1 MVLQKYLAERL
12 DLDGCEPLTPEAMAG
27 PEPDH
32 NESVA
37 KSVSVLEMGLLDR
50 RKLLG
55 AGGTLVLRFPGLVG
69 HAVDSLAALVF

>member
-12 DLDGCEPLTPEAMAG
+12 DLDGCDPLTPEAMAG

-32 NESVA
+32 NESAA
-37 KSVSVLEMGLLDR
+37 KSVSVLEMGLLNR

-55 AGGTLVLRFPGLVG
+55 TGGTLVLRFPGLVG
-69 HAVDSLAALVF
+69 HAVDSLATLVF